1 MGASES
7 KNPDQEVEE
16 RVHEPYLIQW
26 DQHGHLRYGK
36 PMPPL
41 LCALS
46 VLAPN
51 SLHPPSFLS
60 IGEPHKVDPGRQM
73 VEIMELDYVD
83 DIVSINFFLPF
94 LVRQVGGS

>member
-36 PMPPL
+36 IL
-41 LCALS
+41 LPYQYISIGGLPHCS
-46 VLAPN
+46 I
-51 SLHPPSFLS
+51 PPS
-60 IGEPHKVDPGRQM
+60 QQ
-73 VEIMELDYVD
+73 
-83 DIVSINFFLPF
+83 
-94 LVRQVGGS
+94 VRLTK